1 MTRKYN
7 QTKSKNR
14 STGENVLKIN
24 FVNLTDFSGRWFSW
38 KRLKLTENTNNA
50 SNERQPVENR
60 LGTRNMHSVGHDNY
74 VKMPWTRIT
83 AEKWRKRIPKSEPN
97 DSFAY
102 RIFLS
107 GEKRIRATFLSNN
120 EGIFGLK
127 IWTYMRD
134 MYFSRSKRHQRSQ
147 KFPKPWSLFSPSN
160 SDSRWNDFE
169 EKSFN
174 ASTYSIFC
182 YLQRTDTVT
191 PPPCVTCSK
200 CINQIPEWQL
210 LD

>member
-120 EGIFGLK
+120 EGIFGIK

-147 KFPKPWSLFSPSN
+147 KFPKPWSLFSHPTLTHDEMTS
-160 SDSRWNDFE
+160 
-169 EKSFN
+169 KKKV
-174 ASTYSIFC
+174 STFPLIQFFSH
-182 YLQRTDTVT
+182 LQRTDTVT
-191 PPPCVTCSK
+191 PPPCATCSK
-200 CINQIPEWQL
+200 CIN
-210 LD
+210 

>member
-1 MTRKYN
+1 M
-7 QTKSKNR
+7 
-14 STGENVLKIN
+14 
-24 FVNLTDFSGRWFSW
+24 NLTNFSGRWFSW

-120 EGIFGLK
+120 EGIFGIK

-147 KFPKPWSLFSPSN
+147 KFPKPWSLFSHPTLTHDEMTS
-160 SDSRWNDFE
+160 
-169 EKSFN
+169 KKKV
-174 ASTYSIFC
+174 STFPLIQFFSH
-182 YLQRTDTVT
+182 LQRTDTVT
-191 PPPCVTCSK
+191 PPPCATCSK
-200 CINQIPEWQL
+200 CIN
-210 LD
+210 